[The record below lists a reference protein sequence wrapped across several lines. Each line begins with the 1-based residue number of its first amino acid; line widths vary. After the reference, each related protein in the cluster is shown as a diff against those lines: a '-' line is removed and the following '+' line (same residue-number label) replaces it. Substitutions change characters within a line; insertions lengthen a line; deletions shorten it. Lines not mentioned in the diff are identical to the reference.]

1 MFITRPRASF
11 EDRSPYGDFWFE
23 PISSRSLTGAR
34 VGADGALRL
43 AAAYAC
49 VRILSESFAV
59 LPFRLYR
66 VRPGVRGRRLVTD
79 HWLYR
84 LFARRP
90 NRFQSPFEFR
100 EMLQGHLALRGNAYC
115 EIIDDGAGGVAE
127 LLPRHPDRVRVELLG
142 NGSWRYLLREADGQ
156 QRALR
161 RDQVWHLRGL
171 SSDGIMGLSPV
182 ELQREAL
189 ASGLSAQE
197 YGNRFFANDAKPTG
211 GWIGTPDNVNFA
223 DKATRDTYR
232 ESVQAAISGANRH
245 KILVLDR
252 GMKYNEVGMTNK
264 DSQFLEARQFNRT
277 EIAGMFRVPPHM
289 IGDLSR
295 STFSNI
301 EQQSIDFWQ
310 GTMLPWCE
318 RWESAI
324 ETQLLTAQDEDL
336 DVDFDFRNLMR
347 GDSDSR
353 AKYIHALVL
362 DGVLTRN
369 EGRELEGYD
378 PIEGLD
384 EPLVP
389 VNERELSEPD
399 PNDDTASEAED
410 EADDDEE
417 SLAPGQPPAGDDEQ
431 AARLAYLAQ
440 ATAERA
446 ARREAATLAPIVSK
460 LPMDAAALDAWLE
473 KHSAF
478 LQQAL
483 AVPHD
488 QVQGYLQ
495 ARKRDAIHSDQ
506 DIELQLYQ
514 AALPRL
520 VRLARGEQ
528 P

>member
-11 EDRSPYGDFWFE
+11 EDRSPFGDFWFE
-23 PISSRSLTGAR
+23 PISSRSLTGVR
-34 VGADGALRL
+34 VGAEGALRL

-66 VRPGVRGRRLVTD
+66 VTPGVRGRRLVTD

-115 EIIDDGAGGVAE
+115 EIIEDGAGSIAE
-127 LLPRHPDRVRVELLG
+127 LLPRHPDRVRVELLD

-156 QRALR
+156 HRPLR

-171 SSDGIMGLSPV
+171 SSDGIMGMSPV

-211 GWIGTPDNVNFA
+211 GWIGTPENVNFA

-245 KILVLDR
+245 KMLVLDR
-252 GMKYNEVGMTNK
+252 GMKYNEVGMSNK
-264 DSQFLEARQFNRT
+264 DSQFLEARMFNRT

-336 DVDFDFRNLMR
+336 DVDFDFRN
-347 GDSDSR
+347 
-353 AKYIHALVL
+353 
-362 DGVLTRN
+362 
-369 EGRELEGYD
+369 
-378 PIEGLD
+378 
-384 EPLVP
+384 
-389 VNERELSEPD
+389 
-399 PNDDTASEAED
+399 
-410 EADDDEE
+410 
-417 SLAPGQPPAGDDEQ
+417 
-431 AARLAYLAQ
+431 
-440 ATAERA
+440 
-446 ARREAATLAPIVSK
+446 
-460 LPMDAAALDAWLE
+460 
-473 KHSAF
+473 
-478 LQQAL
+478 
-483 AVPHD
+483 
-488 QVQGYLQ
+488 
-495 ARKRDAIHSDQ
+495 
-506 DIELQLYQ
+506 
-514 AALPRL
+514 
-520 VRLARGEQ
+520 
-528 P
+528 

>member
-1 MFITRPRASF
+1 MFVTRPRASF
-11 EDRSPYGDFWFE
+11 DDRSPYGDFWFE
-23 PISSRSLTGAR
+23 PVTGRSITGAR
-34 VGADGALRL
+34 VGAEGAMRL
-43 AAAYAC
+43 AAVYAC

-66 VRPGVRGRRLVTD
+66 SAPGSRTRRMVTD

-90 NRFQSPFEFR
+90 NRYQGPFEFR

-115 EIIDDGAGGVAE
+115 EIVDDGMGGVAE
-127 LLPRHPDRVRVELLG
+127 LLPRHPDRVRIELLD
-142 NGSWRYLLREADGQ
+142 NGSWRYVLRERNGEE
-156 QRALR
+156 RTLR
-161 RDQVWHLRGL
+161 RDQVWHVRGL

-189 ASGLSAQE
+189 ATGLSAQE

-252 GMKYNEVGMTNK
+252 GMKYNEVGMTNR
-264 DSQFLEARQFNRT
+264 DSQFLEARAFNRS
-277 EIAGMFRVPPHM
+277 EIAGIFRVPPHM

-295 STFSNI
+295 ATFSNI
-301 EQQSIDFWQ
+301 EQQAIDFWQ

-324 ETQLLTAQDEDL
+324 ETQLLTEDERL

-353 AKYIHALVL
+353 AQYIHNLVL

-399 PNDDTASEAED
+399 PNEAADDQAEEADEAED
-410 EADDDEE
+410 DETDAEDTAAGELEARRAQRQHQAQAR
-417 SLAPGQPPAGDDEQ
+417 LQAVLQAQ
-431 AARLAYLAQ
+431 AARLAR
-440 ATAERA
+440 RA
-446 ARREAATLAPIVSK
+446 AG
-460 LPMDAAALDAWLE
+460 
-473 KHSAF
+473 
-478 LQQAL
+478 AL
-483 AVPHD
+483 AKRSPQDVFDASFADLVAESLSVEH
-488 QVQGYLQ
+488 
-495 ARKRDAIHSDQ
+495 ARARVACAKLAECAELTQEHIERSLLACAIG
-506 DIELQLYQ
+506 
-514 AALPRL
+514 A
-520 VRLARGEQ
+520 
-528 P
+528 